1 MKNKYILKKSKEIR
15 RLNEPDN
22 FTESQNAR
30 NNLHVLCMRRKNTWM
45 FPIKDKNILSIHL
58 PKKFSF
64 GS

>member
-30 NNLHVLCMRRKNTWM
+30 NNLQVLCIEEKEKQLDVSHQGQKYLTY
-45 FPIKDKNILSIHL
+45 
-58 PKKFSF
+58 SF
-64 GS
+64 V